1 MQRRDKGKGKATAQE
16 ADHEAGEDVPVL
28 PALRELRCAG
38 VPSKEVARLAAHRR
52 AYGLQYRI
60 RRWEVEE
67 AMRDDDGAAFEK
79 ELEQIS
85 EQWLEEERAR
95 ERREGRVREPWRW
108 DEPVEK
114 VVWYKEEGDYDD
126 EDEEEMG
133 DSGEEDGDEDGYGED
148 D

>member
-1 MQRRDKGKGKATAQE
+1 MSLTIALNLALVSFGPRRT
-16 ADHEAGEDVPVL
+16 
-28 PALRELRCAG
+28 
-38 VPSKEVARLAAHRR
+38 
-52 AYGLQYRI
+52 
-60 RRWEVEE
+60 
-67 AMRDDDGAAFEK
+67 
-79 ELEQIS
+79 
-85 EQWLEEERAR
+85 
-95 ERREGRVREPWRW
+95 REGRVREPWRW